1 MKKLI
6 ALMLIV
12 CVMLT
17 GCRLATDEV
26 NDNGLVNPDKLV
38 GVVVTTEHLDLFD
51 IEAFLKDNPQALKG
65 GSIGSVGPE
74 YQNRIYAQEEI
85 ENSTTED
92 GVPCT
97 TVYYNFDH
105 MEGIKLLAYQT
116 KTVLEDGSVLSETT
130 VCSNTE
136 GIYEARMGN
145 GMNEGTIFVP
155 EGDEAAF
162 FTNPVY
168 QDSDGRL
175 YLLAGTGISMQEMQG
190 SMWQTITEKRTES
203 ENGQETASEEYGFKI
218 CVTAVTVTERV
229 AIIQMS
235 GDNTVLDRKEFD
247 PNEMPEEL
255 TPEEGCAYILVEEY
269 AGDEISRTM
278 IEPDDRYIT
287 VYVKSDQ
294 PYCVAR
300 GTEILWPEPGA
311 RAGNSGL

>member
-1 MKKLI
+1 MKRYL
-6 ALMLIV
+6 ALMLILSI
-12 CVMLT
+12 MLT

-145 GMNEGTIFVP
+145 EMNEGTIFVP
-155 EGDEAAF
+155 EGEEAAF

-235 GDNTVLDRKEFD
+235 GDNTMLGRQEFD

-255 TPEEGCAYILVEEY
+255 APTEGCAYILVEEY

>member
-1 MKKLI
+1 MKKRIALLLI
-6 ALMLIV
+6 A

-26 NDNGLVNPDKLV
+26 NGDGLLNEDRLV

-85 ENSTTED
+85 EHSTTED

-97 TVYYNFDH
+97 TIHYNFDH
-105 MEGIKLLAYQT
+105 VEGIQLLAYQT
-116 KTVLEDGSVLSETT
+116 QTVLEDGSVLVESTM
-130 VCSNTE
+130 CSNTE
-136 GIYEARMGN
+136 GIYEARMVN

-155 EGDEAAF
+155 EGEEASF

-168 QDSDGRL
+168 QDSEGRL
-175 YLLAGTGISMQEMQG
+175 YLLAGTGISNQNMTG

-218 CVTAVTVTERV
+218 CVKAVTVTERV
-229 AIIQMS
+229 AVIQMS
-235 GDNTVLDRKEFD
+235 GDNTVLDRQEFD
-247 PNEMPEEL
+247 PDGLPETL
-255 TPEEGCAYILVEEY
+255 TPVEGCAYILVEEY
-269 AGDEISRTM
+269 VGDEVSRTM
-278 IEPDDRYIT
+278 IEPDDRYLT
-287 VYVKSDQ
+287 VYIKSDR
-294 PYCVAR
+294 PYCVAA
-300 GTEILWPEPGA
+300 GTEILWPEA
-311 RAGNSGL
+311 

>member
-6 ALMLIV
+6 ALLLIL

-17 GCRLATDEV
+17 GCRLAIDGT
-26 NDNGLVNPDKLV
+26 NDNGLMNGDRLV

-85 ENSTTED
+85 EHSTTED

-116 KTVLEDGSVLSETT
+116 QTVLEDGSVLSETT

-155 EGDEAAF
+155 EGEEASF

-190 SMWQTITEKRTES
+190 SMWQTITEERTES

-229 AIIQMS
+229 AVIQMS
-235 GDNTVLDRKEFD
+235 GDNTVLDRQEFD
-247 PNEMPEEL
+247 PNEMPETL
-255 TPEEGCAYILVEEY
+255 TPVEGCAYILVEEY
-269 AGDEISRTM
+269 VGDEVSRTM
-278 IEPDDRYIT
+278 IEPDDRHVT
-287 VYVKSDQ
+287 VYIKSDQ
-294 PYCVAR
+294 PYCVAT
-300 GTEILWPEPGA
+300 GTEILWPET
-311 RAGNSGL
+311 

>member
-85 ENSTTED
+85 ERTTTED

-97 TVYYNFDH
+97 TVYYNFNH

-116 KTVLEDGSVLSETT
+116 KTVLEDGSILAETT

-155 EGDEAAF
+155 EGDKAAF
-162 FTNPVY
+162 FINPVY

-190 SMWQTITEKRTES
+190 SMWQTITEKRNES

>member
-6 ALMLIV
+6 TLILV
-12 CVMLT
+12 TCVMLT
-17 GCRLATDEV
+17 GCQLATDET
-26 NDNGLVNPDKLV
+26 NDSGLMNEDRLV

-85 ENSTTED
+85 EHSTTED

-97 TVYYNFDH
+97 TIHYNFDH
-105 MEGIKLLAYQT
+105 VEGIQLLAYQT
-116 KTVLEDGSVLSETT
+116 QTVLEDGSVLSETT

-136 GIYEARMGN
+136 GIYEARIGN

-155 EGDEAAF
+155 EGEEAHF

-175 YLLAGTGISMQEMQG
+175 YLVGGTGISNQNMTG
-190 SMWQTITEKRTES
+190 SMWQTITEERTET
-203 ENGQETASEEYGFKI
+203 ENGQETASEEYGFKV

-229 AIIQMS
+229 AIVQMS
-235 GDNTVLDRKEFD
+235 PDNTMLDRQEFD

-255 TPEEGCAYILVEEY
+255 TPVDGCAFILVEEY
-269 AGDEISRTM
+269 AGDEVSRTM

-287 VYVKSDQ
+287 VYVKADQ

-300 GTEILWPEPGA
+300 GTEILWSEK
-311 RAGNSGL
+311 

>member
-6 ALMLIV
+6 ALLLIT

-17 GCRLATDEV
+17 GCQLATDEV
-26 NDNGLVNPDKLV
+26 NEDGFIHGDRLV

-74 YQNRIYAQEEI
+74 YQNRIYAQEEL
-85 ENSTTED
+85 EHSTTED

-97 TVYYNFDH
+97 TIYYNFDH
-105 MEGIKLLAYQT
+105 LEGIQLLAYQT
-116 KTVLEDGSVLSETT
+116 RTILEDGSVLAETT
-130 VCSNTE
+130 VCSSTE
-136 GIYEARMGN
+136 GIYEAHMGN
-145 GMNEGTIFVP
+145 ELNEGTIFVP
-155 EGDEAAF
+155 EGEEATF

-175 YLLAGTGISMQEMQG
+175 YLVGGTGISNQNMTG
-190 SMWQTITEKRTES
+190 SMWQTITEEFTET
-203 ENGQETASEEYGFKI
+203 ENGQEIDSEKREFKI
-218 CVTAVTVTERV
+218 CVEAVNITERV
-229 AIIQMS
+229 VIVQMS
-235 GDNTVLDRKEFD
+235 GDNTMLGRQEFD

-255 TPEEGCAYILVEEY
+255 TPEEGCAYLLVEEHV
-269 AGDEISRTM
+269 GEEISRTM

-300 GTEILWPEPGA
+300 GTEILWQTEE
-311 RAGNSGL
+311 

>member
-6 ALMLIV
+6 ALMLIA

-17 GCRLATDEV
+17 GCQLATDEV
-26 NDNGLVNPDKLV
+26 NGDGLLNEDRLV

-74 YQNRIYAQEEI
+74 YQNRIYAQEKI
-85 ENSTTED
+85 EHSTTED

-97 TVYYNFDH
+97 TIYYNFDH
-105 MEGIKLLAYQT
+105 MEGIQLLAYRTQ
-116 KTVLEDGSVLSETT
+116 TVLEDGSILAETT
-130 VCSNTE
+130 MCTSTE

-155 EGDEAAF
+155 EGEEAHF

-175 YLLAGTGISMQEMQG
+175 YLEGGTGISMQEMQG

-218 CVTAVTVTERV
+218 CVKAVTVTERV

-235 GDNTVLDRKEFD
+235 GANTLLERQEFD
-247 PNEMPEEL
+247 PNEMPETL
-255 TPEEGCAYILVEEY
+255 TPVEGCAYLLVEEY
-269 AGDEISRTM
+269 VGDAVSRTM
-278 IEPDDRYIT
+278 IEPDDRYLT
-287 VYVKSDQ
+287 VYIKSDQ
-294 PYCVAR
+294 PYCVAA
-300 GTEILWPEPGA
+300 GTEILWPEV
-311 RAGNSGL
+311 